1 MDESSGVAEGGRGDQ
16 GGVDNGRPLSR
27 LPGRLPFIKGAS
39 SACLP
44 QTPTGGAGCQ
54 NCGDRGGW
62 RLRTSVALAPCL
74 EARRRWTCL
83 LGTAP
88 WTQTGTPTTGLY
100 SPGAP
105 RLVTSWV
112 PASSPSGTA
121 PAAVSLRPHLLP
133 VPPPASGSR
142 SLS

>member
-1 MDESSGVAEGGRGDQ
+1 MDEGSGVAEGGRGDR

-54 NCGDRGGW
+54 NCGNRGGW

-88 WTQTGTPTTGLY
+88 WTRTGTPTTGLY

-105 RLVTSWV
+105 TSCDLLGSSVISFRDCPSCGV
-112 PASSPSGTA
+112 PAPIPA
-121 PAAVSLRPHLLP
+121 PGSASCLRLAV
-133 VPPPASGSR
+133 G
-142 SLS
+142 